1 MAEGRGEPMGAAR
14 GKEAPA
20 GPGGRGWA
28 EAAFAAV
35 AAVALYAAGSTL
47 RFPFNPAVLVC
58 PVPLVLVA
66 IRHGAA
72 LGGTVVALAGGVL
85 AAAQMPGGS
94 AMGFVLF
101 CGLPALALGLCMRR
115 SLSPEWTV
123 ALGAAALC
131 AAFVLGLAVWGGG
144 IGGVG
149 PAFRQVA
156 AGVDGWLLEGERVLE
171 GLGSAGDLA
180 GFPETLAGLRVL
192 ARRALPG
199 LLGAGALLLAATLS
213 ALAMGLAARTVG
225 SAPPPFAWALP
236 EGLVWAFIGAGGAT
250 LAPWGPWR
258 TIGLN
263 ALVVLL
269 CLYLLQGLAIAGF
282 FFRRLELPRSLRYLA
297 AILAGVWPPLTVFVV
312 AVLIG
317 VGLCD
322 VWVAFRRLDA
332 SRPS

>member
-1 MAEGRGEPMGAAR
+1 MGGAK
-14 GKEAPA
+14 GKEAAA
-20 GPGGRGWA
+20 GPGGRGLA

-58 PVPLVLVA
+58 PVPLILVA
-66 IRHGAA
+66 IRHGATV
-72 LGGTVVALAGGVL
+72 GGTVVALAAGVL

-94 AMGFVLF
+94 AVGFLLF
-101 CGLPALALGLCMRR
+101 CGVPALALGLGMRR
-115 SLSPEWTV
+115 NLSPEGTV
-123 ALGAAALC
+123 ALGAAALG
-131 AAFVLGLAVWGGG
+131 AAFALGLAVRGGG
-144 IGGVG
+144 LDGVG
-149 PAFRQVA
+149 LAFRQLT
-156 AGVDGWLLEGERVLE
+156 AGVDGWFLEAERVLE

-180 GFPETLAGLRVL
+180 GFPETLAALRAL
-192 ARRALPG
+192 AQRALPG
-199 LLGAGALLLAATLS
+199 LLGSAAVLLAATLS

-225 SAPPPFAWALP
+225 SAPPPFTWALP
-236 EGLVWAFIGAGGAT
+236 EGLVWAFIGAAGAT

-258 TIGLN
+258 GIGLN

-269 CLYLLQGLAIAGF
+269 SLYLLQGLAIAGF

-297 AILAGVWPPLTVFVV
+297 VLLAGMWPPLTVFVV

-322 VWVAFRRLDA
+322 VWVAFRSLDA